1 MKTQQNFVLLFLP
14 LIILIM
20 FSSCRSESDILI
32 EDSENQNIK
41 STSKATNLMLK
52 VSMNDGSIDNII
64 DNSTCFTVKLPVTV
78 IANGSEE
85 IINSAEDFQVIED
98 IFAEFNNDTDELE
111 IIFPI
116 TVIFNDYTEASIENQ
131 IELEAINSNC
141 TTNNENIECVD
152 FKYPFS
158 ISVFDSQSELLQ
170 TLTFNSD
177 KELFKFLK
185 NLKEEDI
192 ATINFPVSL
201 IFSDDTETTITSI
214 ENLEQ
219 TIESIIESCDD
230 NDTTIDLFI
239 QTITKGK
246 WEVQKYKDNQSN
258 ETQNY
263 KDFVFTFSE
272 DGSVSIENIVTNETT
287 NGSWSVITRA
297 DGGLDTSL
305 NFGSQALLNKLNNN
319 NWNVKKTQE
328 NRIMLDDRKGSGLSK
343 DELFFKKTQ

>member
-14 LIILIM
+14 LIILIV
-20 FSSCRSESDILI
+20 FSSCRSESDIFI
-32 EDSENQNIK
+32 EDFENQPIK
-41 STSKATNLMLK
+41 PTSKAADLMLK
-52 VSMNDGSIDNII
+52 VSMNDGSTDNII

-85 IINSAEDFQVIED
+85 IINSVEDFQIIED

-116 TVIFNDYTEASIENQ
+116 TVIFNDHTQVSVENQ
-131 IELEAINSNC
+131 IELETINSNC

-170 TLTFNSD
+170 TITFKSD
-177 KELFKFLK
+177 KELFRFLK
-185 NLKEEDI
+185 KLKEEDI
-192 ATINFPVSL
+192 ATINFPITL
-201 IFSDDTETTITSI
+201 IFSDNTETTITSI

-219 TIESIIESCDD
+219 TIEDTIDSCDD
-230 NDTTIDLFI
+230 DDTTTDLFT

-246 WEVQKYKDNQSN
+246 WEVQKYKDNQNN

-272 DGSVSIENIVTNETT
+272 DGSVSIENTVTNEIIV
-287 NGSWSVITRA
+287 GSWSLITRA
-297 DGGLDTSL
+297 DGGLDANL
-305 NFGSQALLNKLNNN
+305 EFGSQPPLDKLNNS

-328 NRIMLDDRKGSGLSK
+328 NRIMLDDRKDDGISK
-343 DELFFKKTQ
+343 DELFFKKI

>member
-1 MKTQQNFVLLFLP
+1 MKTQQNFILLFLP

-20 FSSCRSESDILI
+20 FSSCRSESDIFI
-32 EDSENQNIK
+32 EDFENQPIK
-41 STSKATNLMLK
+41 PTSKAADLMLK

-85 IINSAEDFQVIED
+85 IINSVEDFQIIED

-116 TVIFNDYTEASIENQ
+116 TVIFNDHTEVSVENQ
-131 IELEAINSNC
+131 IELETINSNC

-158 ISVFDSQSELLQ
+158 ISVFDSQSELLE
-170 TLTFNSD
+170 TITFNSD

-185 NLKEEDI
+185 KLKEEDI
-192 ATINFPVSL
+192 ATINFPITL
-201 IFSDDTETTITSI
+201 IFSDNTETTITSI

-219 TIESIIESCDD
+219 TIENTIDSCDD
-230 NDTTIDLFI
+230 DDTTTDLFT

-246 WEVQKYKDNQSN
+246 WEVQKYKDNQNN

-272 DGSVSIENIVTNETT
+272 DGSVSIENIVTNEII
-287 NGSWSVITRA
+287 NGSWSLITRA
-297 DGGLDTSL
+297 DGGLDANL
-305 NFGSQALLNKLNNN
+305 EFGSQPPLDKLNNS

-328 NRIMLDDRKGSGLSK
+328 NRIMLDDRKDDGISK
-343 DELFFKKTQ
+343 DELFFKKI